1 MNYSGIKRALKKRSF
16 IESFFVPTMEAKEAD
31 SGGIPESA
39 SEINCLSSL

>member
-1 MNYSGIKRALKKRSF
+1 
-16 IESFFVPTMEAKEAD
+16 MEAKEAD